1 MSIIPASS
9 VLAGV
14 DLTDPRTHAERDVR
28 PLFARLRRD
37 EPVAWHEPPPGR
49 DRGFWVLSRHADALR
64 VSRDTARFS
73 SARGNMLTT
82 LLGDGD
88 SAGNRMLVVSDAP
101 RHTVLRTRMRR
112 AFTAEALNEIGDHVR
127 TTTRRLLAAA
137 VLRGA
142 AGEPVDAARDI
153 AAHIPLG
160 AICTMLDVPEADR
173 PFVLAQT
180 SLALASHEP
189 VPATRQARLA
199 QAQLLLYFARLAR
212 TRAASPGRDALSL
225 LADSGIDEERLSE
238 DEVVLNCYSLILGG
252 DETTRLAMIG
262 GIRALAENP
271 EQWRRLRDG
280 EVGLSDA
287 VEEVLRWTS
296 PVLHLGRSLTED
308 IDLHGRSLAAGDVAT
323 VWIPSANHDE
333 REFTEPD
340 RFDVGRQPNRHLT
353 FAHGPHFCLGARMAR
368 GELEILLGELR
379 DQVAELRPAGPATP
393 VYSAFV
399 GGSAGLPILMLPA

>member
-1 MSIIPASS
+1 MSIIPTSS

-112 AFTAEALNEIGDHVR
+112 AFTAEARNEIGDHVR

-173 PFVLAQT
+173 PFV
-180 SLALASHEP
+180 
-189 VPATRQARLA
+189 LA

-296 PVLHLGRSLTED
+296 PVLHLGRSLAED
-308 IDLHGRSLAAGDVAT
+308 IDLHRRSLAAGEVAT

-368 GELEILLGELR
+368 EELEILLGELR